1 MPDNKSF
8 EQNFNDLK
16 QLAIEEAKKYAHS
29 EIDTDH
35 LLLALT
41 SSDQTPA
48 YQLLGD
54 TVNVEKF
61 RSVLEEI
68 TSRTSGE
75 IQLLPTKLSKYAENA
90 YRFAGYR
97 YVNDKTPRLDS
108 SIHLLLGIA
117 EVEMGIAANIL
128 RCHEITYSKLL
139 ERAEKYRLEK
149 I

>member
-8 EQNFNDLK
+8 EQSFNDLK
-16 QLAIEEAKKYAHS
+16 ELAIEEAKKYAHS

-41 SSDQTPA
+41 SSDQTQA
-48 YQLLGD
+48 YQFLGD
-54 TVNVEKF
+54 IVNVEKF

-75 IQLLPTKLSKYAENA
+75 IQLPPTKLSKYAENA

-97 YVNDKTPRLDS
+97 YVNDKTPRLDI

-139 ERAEKYRLEK
+139 ERAEKYRPEK